1 MVSLFDGAVMTI
13 FAREMLEGTIIIGQY
28 RTVVQ
33 RAPEWQDPEKQ
44 KSGLKA
50 IWQAAGL
57 ATLVALIIII
67 CTAIPL
73 AILSKEFDEKVGD
86 VIEGVSKVVAA
97 ICILQLSLKMPK
109 FLGLYASKKNPD
121 GPEIGL
127 SLKSIKFNVAWN
139 IWREVAEVGVFL
151 IPFFLQ
157 GEKAKSI
164 PLSALAG
171 IAVGLALGMLI
182 YWANRKLTNK
192 TWLAVFMALLLLFLS
207 TGLFTGGCHEFEEVW
222 GMTPNVYN
230 YREAAGGF
238 FNEKKLPMALV
249 KPFGYSAKRS
259 QLQIACF
266 WSWLVFGSLCHAWKW
281 YSTKKIREGQELNEA
296 EKAAAGEE
304 GEGVKDLEMQ
314 ETAEVPMDDV
324 EKNSGGTASDEE
336 QPAQN
341 EE

>member
-1 MVSLFDGAVMTI
+1 MTI

-33 RAPEWQDPEKQ
+33 RAPEWQEPEKQ

-73 AILSKEFDEKVGD
+73 ALLSKEFDEKVGD
-86 VIEGVSKVVAA
+86 VIEGVSKIVAA

-109 FLGLYASKKNPD
+109 FLGLYASKKSAD

-164 PLSALAG
+164 PLSGLAG
-171 IAVGLALGMLI
+171 IAVGFALGMLI
-182 YWANRKLTNK
+182 YWANKKLKNK

-222 GMTPNVYN
+222 GMTTNVYN

-259 QLQIACF
+259 ELQIACF

-281 YSTKKIREGQELNEA
+281 YSTKKIREAQELNEA
-296 EKAAAGEE
+296 EKAAAGE
-304 GEGVKDLEMQ
+304 EGVKDLEMQ
-314 ETAEVPMDDV
+314 ETAEVPMDGDAS

-336 QPAQN
+336 QPAEVAEEQPSQN